1 MVFEKRIKRKKNTAE
16 KILDENQIKNI
27 AVFPL
32 SIPLV
37 AGPSAITLSVLISK
51 NFDYSILDF
60 YQKIFPLIIIL
71 FMTSLIIFFSFYL
84 LRLPKSNKFIII
96 LQRFLV

>member
-1 MVFEKRIKRKKNTAE
+1 MKWFLKKELQGKKNTAK
-16 KILDENQIKNI
+16 KILDINEIKNI

-51 NFDYSILDF
+51 I
-60 YQKIFPLIIIL
+60 LIIAL
-71 FMTSLIIFFSFYL
+71 
-84 LRLPKSNKFIII
+84 
-96 LQRFLV
+96 